1 MKNKTIVILLITI
14 ILLASFLFAWHPIE
28 KPNEI
33 LAQVIYVNEAHG
45 YSTFEDLNGNMWA
58 YEGTE
63 FPQGSCVSI
72 AHEGAEIFW
81 VKLIK

>member
-1 MKNKTIVILLITI
+1 MKNKIIIILLFAITI
-14 ILLASFLFAWHPIE
+14 IFLVSWRPIE
-28 KPNEI
+28 KPDEI

-58 YEGTE
+58 YEGIE
-63 FPQGSCVSI
+63 FPEGSCISI
-72 AHEGAEIFW
+72 AHKGTEILW